1 MRHSQTRRDFLKTS
15 TAVGVAYWV
24 SGNTTPAISNSAN
37 EEVRI
42 GCIGV
47 AGKGGSDTDHAGN
60 HGRIVALCDIDDNHL
75 NSKAAVLAKSDKHKG
90 FQKFNDFRKMFDE
103 IGKSIDAV
111 TVSTPDHTHAIAS
124 ITAMNLGKHVYCQ
137 KPLAHSVFEA
147 RMMREVARKNKVATQ
162 MGNQGTADDGLRRA
176 VEIIQAGVIGNVK
189 EIHVWTNRPVWDQAP
204 DLVVRPID
212 PPACPAHVHWDLFL
226 GPAPE
231 RPYSPKYHPFA
242 WRGWLDFGT
251 GALGDMACHT
261 ANMAFMA
268 CKLGYPTSIV
278 AEATDVNA
286 ETFPSSA
293 KITYNFPAR
302 GDLPPLK
309 FYWYEGREG
318 GRHNPAGKQVLPPAD
333 LLSKVLKPGKK
344 LADSGSILVG
354 ETGILFAPSDYGSQY
369 VLLPG
374 DKYEDYKGPPVTLPR
389 NPSGRGGGNRDDG
402 MKAEWIAAIKGGPPA
417 MSNFDYAGL
426 LTESILLGNVAI
438 RVGKEIEWDGENM
451 KVTNSPEAAQYI
463 QREYRKGWELPGLP
477 EAV

>member
-24 SGNTTPAISNSAN
+24 SGNTTPAICNSAN